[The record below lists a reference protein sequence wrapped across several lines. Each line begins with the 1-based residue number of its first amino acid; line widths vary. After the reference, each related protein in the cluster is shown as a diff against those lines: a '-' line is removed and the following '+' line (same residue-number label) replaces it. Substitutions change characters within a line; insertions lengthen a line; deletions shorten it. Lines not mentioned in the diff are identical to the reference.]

1 RTLMSRLRRF
11 LSPPRQRRGSPHL
24 SVFIC
29 VHLRPKLFDFRL
41 RISRLRLIEPAMPP
55 QHGIVLIHIPV
66 PLALIE
72 FVAFLPGHIPS
83 LSRSSTPAPAQAP
96 DRHAPRFPP
105 PPAARVRWRSPASAH
120 PIARAPAAPLPSVFQ
135 STASWFRAAPA
146 TPPSDR
152 VSARNLRT
160 PARLP

>member
-1 RTLMSRLRRF
+1 MSRLRRF

-29 VHLRPKLFDFRL
+29 VHLRPKLFDFLL

-83 LSRSSTPAPAQAP
+83 LSRSSTPAPAQSP

-105 PPAARVRWRSPASAH
+105 PPAARV
-120 PIARAPAAPLPSVFQ
+120 PSVFQ